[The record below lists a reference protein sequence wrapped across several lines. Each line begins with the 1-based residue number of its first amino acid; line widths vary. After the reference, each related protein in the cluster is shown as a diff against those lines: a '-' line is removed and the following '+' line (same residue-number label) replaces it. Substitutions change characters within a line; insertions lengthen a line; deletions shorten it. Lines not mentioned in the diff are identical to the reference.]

1 MSFPSPHQRV
11 GIAMSTSDFQRAGS
25 ASGIRPTDLE
35 SDLIAALRRGEERA
49 FETLILRH
57 HTSLVRLARVWVR
70 DAPAAEEVAQETWLA
85 VVQGI
90 HSFQGRS
97 PLQSWIFGILANK
110 AKRRGVRESRSH
122 PFSDYAVH
130 ADQEDIPDISP
141 DNFFPHDHA
150 GAGHWTYPLA
160 DVESCPERHM
170 LAEEAGGFI
179 LAQIDELPANFRSV
193 ILLRDVHGFTV
204 DETCA
209 LLGISPT
216 NQRVMLHR
224 ARTRLR
230 FALEPYLREGNDCV
244 KQHG

>member
-1 MSFPSPHQRV
+1 MP
-11 GIAMSTSDFQRAGS
+11 TSNFQPAGS
-25 ASGIRPTDLE
+25 ASDTSPTGIE
-35 SDLIAALRRGEERA
+35 SALIAALRRGEERA

-57 HTSLVRLARVWVR
+57 HTALVRLARVWVR

-85 VVQGI
+85 VVQSI

-110 AKRRGVRESRSH
+110 AKRRGVLESRSH
-122 PFSDYAVH
+122 PFSAYDSH
-130 ADQEDIPDISP
+130 AERDDIPDISP

-160 DVESCPERHM
+160 DIESCPERHV

-179 LAQIDELPANFRSV
+179 LGKIDELPANFRSV
-193 ILLRDVHGFTV
+193 IILRDVHGFTV

-209 LLGISPT
+209 LLGISAT

-230 FALEPYLREGNDCV
+230 VALEPYLREGNDGV
-244 KQHG
+244 IRHG

>member
-1 MSFPSPHQRV
+1 MLIEALV
-11 GIAMSTSDFQRAGS
+11 AGDE
-25 ASGIRPTDLE
+25 G
-35 SDLIAALRRGEERA
+35 A
-49 FETLILRH
+49 FETLIRHH

-70 DAPAAEEVAQETWLA
+70 DVPAAEEVAQETWLA

-97 PLQSWIFGILANK
+97 PLQTWIFGILANK

-122 PFSDYAVH
+122 PFSAYDSH
-130 ADQEDIPDISP
+130 AEREDIPDISP
-141 DNFFPHDHA
+141 DNFFPRDHA

-160 DVESCPERHM
+160 DVESCPERYV

-179 LAQIDELPANFRSV
+179 LAKIDELPANFRSV
-193 ILLRDVHGFTV
+193 ILLRDVHGFSM
-204 DETCA
+204 DETCDV
-209 LLGISPT
+209 LGISPT

-230 FALEPYLREGNDCV
+230 IALEPYLREGNDGV
-244 KQHG
+244 KRYG